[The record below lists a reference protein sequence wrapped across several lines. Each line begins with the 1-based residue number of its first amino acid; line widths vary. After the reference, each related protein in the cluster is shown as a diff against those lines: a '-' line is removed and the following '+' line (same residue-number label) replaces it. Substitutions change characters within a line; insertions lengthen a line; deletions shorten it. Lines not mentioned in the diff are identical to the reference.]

1 MDQSVGHFIKK
12 KRKEQNMTLQQLAEA
27 TGLSVGYL
35 SLMERGLN
43 SPTIANLH
51 KVCRAI
57 HTTMIELFSDIE
69 SGKLLVRNGERQVF
83 FEEPG
88 KLRYEKM
95 IDGNRLLVSTSVS
108 VMDDEEHAFDRHI
121 TDEFGI
127 VFRGSLEVTGREH
140 GVSDAGRGFHLYSG
154 GEQPQLPAAERWR
167 MYCRVDQSQQPIR
180 QEDRRRRWPP
190 PFFRD
195 QEETARDFPGEM
207 KT

>member
-1 MDQSVGHFIKK
+1 MGGILVDQSVGHFIKK

-95 IDGNRLLVSTSVS
+95 IDGNRASCFHQQFQ
-108 VMDDEEHAFDRHI
+108 VMDDEELPLTA
-121 TDEFGI
+121 TLPTNSESSFG
-127 VFRGSLEVTGREH
+127 
-140 GVSDAGRGFHLYSG
+140 
-154 GEQPQLPAAERWR
+154 
-167 MYCRVDQSQQPIR
+167 
-180 QEDRRRRWPP
+180 
-190 PFFRD
+190 
-195 QEETARDFPGEM
+195 AR
-207 KT
+207 

>member
-1 MDQSVGHFIKK
+1 
-12 KRKEQNMTLQQLAEA
+12 MTLQQLAEA

-127 VFRGSLEVTGREH
+127 VFRGSLEVTVENTAYQMQEGD
-140 GVSDAGRGFHLYSG
+140 SIYIPAGSNHSFRRLND
-154 GEQPQLPAAERWR
+154 GECIAVWISPS
-167 MYCRVDQSQQPIR
+167 SQ
-180 QEDRRRRWPP
+180 
-190 PFFRD
+190 
-195 QEETARDFPGEM
+195 
-207 KT
+207 